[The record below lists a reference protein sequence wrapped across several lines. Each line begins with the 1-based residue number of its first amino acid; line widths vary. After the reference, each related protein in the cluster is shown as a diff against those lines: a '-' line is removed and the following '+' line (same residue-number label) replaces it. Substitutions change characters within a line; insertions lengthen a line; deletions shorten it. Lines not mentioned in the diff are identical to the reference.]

1 MAAFVANMYV
11 VNAVCFFFWRLA
23 YCFNLALLRLTWYPS
38 NYLEQNMP
46 IFYCLFLGF
55 QLGLR
60 IEKLLKKA
68 KI

>member
-1 MAAFVANMYV
+1 VA
-11 VNAVCFFFWRLA
+11 
-23 YCFNLALLRLTWYPS
+23 RLTWYPF
-38 NYLEQNMP
+38 NYLKQNKP